1 MLIMEFTRIHYDKA
15 MTNPT
20 ATLDL
25 AYKTRGE
32 GYARSKV
39 AVGVVMA
46 FLIRATLWD
55 MKKYLIWKLHYEIG
69 KY

>member
-1 MLIMEFTRIHYDKA
+1 MGFSTIHNEKA

-46 FLIRATLWD
+46 FLIRAPLWD
-55 MKKYLIWKLHYEIG
+55 MKKCVIWKLHYEIG